1 MNLQKSSVVARVLDG
16 NRLECHIV
24 APKGQKLT
32 LSGLT
37 MDVEPQVGAGELGSN
52 RLLVNNAWAFAKAK
66 FDAVNLPD
74 QDQQKNAASRAKKH
88 RKLAEWI
95 ADVAEDVT
103 DEKKH
108 AWCSACFG
116 QHDHSKVNRSIAQL
130 NTYVCDGCG
139 SPGSPC
145 MGPVCRNMAVR
156 VPGAVQVKPY
166 CAEHSHE
173 IAGFEKADRKM
184 GALNNYEEFLKYDK
198 PNLARTTKVV
208 GLAGLGIA
216 AVTPVAYIAAPAI
229 GGAVGAVIGG
239 FSGAAATSYG
249 LALLGGGSLA
259 AGGLGMAGGTLVVT
273 AVGSALGGVL
283 GASVVNAYVS
293 EDKSFH
299 IEMLQ
304 GGTGVPVIVCSGFLN
319 EGSKGWGEWENII
332 AGRYADSPVYRVH
345 WGSKE
350 LKHLAF
356 LGGGGA
362 ARALGMNALKEAALR
377 AARTAGRKLGPLAP
391 AMLAADVAKNPWSVA
406 RNRAEKTGAIVA
418 DLLARTDAESYVLVG
433 HSLGARA
440 MMVAAQTLGTKPG
453 APTIQAA
460 HFLGAAV
467 GAKRDCH
474 ALSAAVDEAVYNYHS
489 INDSVLRYAYPIME
503 AGKEAAGRV
512 GFIPSTDKV
521 QNIDVSTLVK
531 EHSDYLKT
539 VSLR

>member
-1 MNLQKSSVVARVLDG
+1 MQKSNVMARVLDG

-24 APKGQKLT
+24 SPKGQELT

-37 MDVEPQVGAGELGSN
+37 TDVEPQVGAGMLGAN
-52 RLLVNNAWAFAKAK
+52 RLLMNHAWIFAKAK

-74 QDQQKNAASRAKKH
+74 EEQQKSATARAKKH

-95 ADVAEDVT
+95 ADIAEDVT
-103 DEKKH
+103 DVKKH

-116 QHDHSKVNRSIAQL
+116 QHNHSKVNVSVTQL
-130 NTYVCDGCG
+130 NTFVCDGCG
-139 SPGSPC
+139 APGSPC
-145 MGPVCRNMAVR
+145 MGPVCQNMAVR
-156 VPGAVQVKPY
+156 VPGAVQVNPY
-166 CAEHSHE
+166 CAEHSHR
-173 IAGFEKADRKM
+173 ITGFEKADRKM

-198 PNLARTTKVV
+198 QNLSRTTKVV

-216 AVTPVAYIAAPAI
+216 AATPIAFFAAPAI
-229 GGAVGAVIGG
+229 GGAVGAAIGG
-239 FSGAAATSYG
+239 YTGAAATSYG

-319 EGSKGWGEWENII
+319 EGGKGWGGWHNVIT
-332 AGRYADSPVYRVH
+332 GRYSDSPVYRVH

-350 LKHLAF
+350 LKHLGLLA
-356 LGGGGA
+356 GGGA
-362 ARALGMNALKEAALR
+362 AQGLGMAAIKEAALK
-377 AARTAGRKLGPLAP
+377 AAKVAGRKLGPIVP
-391 AMLAADVAKNPWSVA
+391 ALVATDVAKNPWSVA

-440 MMVAAQTLGTKPG
+440 MIIAAETLATKPG
-453 APTIQAA
+453 APKIQAA

-474 ALSAAVDEAVYNYHS
+474 VLSATVEDAVYNYHS
-489 INDSVLRYAYPIME
+489 NNDSVLKYAYPIVE

-512 GFIPSTDKV
+512 GFIPGTDKV
-521 QNIDVSTLVK
+521 QNIDVSTMVK